1 MVYVR
6 CRESEGKVL
15 HTLMI
20 SPSFFFPH
28 QLQVFFIGDWEGLIY
43 PFEPPNGGQLFTFP
57 LLFRPS
63 FFKREKKKGGGGL
76 KPNSK
81 LKAYE
86 KVVSVFLY
94 YYIYAQILLPF
105 FELKCDIA
113 VLYKSI

>member
-1 MVYVR
+1 MVGN
-6 CRESEGKVL
+6 SLHSPFSFVL
-15 HTLMI
+15 
-20 SPSFFFPH
+20 
-28 QLQVFFIGDWEGLIY
+28 
-43 PFEPPNGGQLFTFP
+43 PFSKE
-57 LLFRPS
+57 R
-63 FFKREKKKGGGGL
+63 KKKGGGGL